1 MTLRNNKSDFN
12 KYILYKT
19 AEGEFMDF
27 EVILERRNSVIHNF
41 YDGEYQPYDDIED
54 PAQICGEII
63 IDNKCI
69 GSIRL
74 YELYNDDRFRDRCD
88 SVHGD
93 VETVASAICG
103 KSGAVLKKYLSE
115 ESAYDYIY
123 ILDEIRID
131 KEYRNCGIGS
141 VVIKNLFKMLNYQ
154 FDSGS
159 TIFLCASD
167 FESAAKYG
175 FESEEYKNGK
185 KRLIQFY
192 KRMGFRVVK
201 DNIMVN
207 GSPL

>member
-1 MTLRNNKSDFN
+1 
-12 KYILYKT
+12 
-19 AEGEFMDF
+19 MDF
-27 EVILERRNSVIHNF
+27 EVILERSNSVIHHF
-41 YDGEYQPYDDIED
+41 YDGEYSPYDDLEEE
-54 PAQICGEII
+54 PSQICGEIL
-63 IDNKCI
+63 IDGKSI
-69 GSIRL
+69 GSIQL
-74 YELYNDDRFRDRCD
+74 YELMNDETFRDQCD
-88 SVHGD
+88 AVHGD
-93 VETVASAICG
+93 LEAVASAVCG

-115 ESAYDYIY
+115 ESEYDYIY

-131 KEYRNCGIGS
+131 EEYRNCGIGS
-141 VVIKNLFKMLNYQ
+141 IVIKNLFKMLNYQ

-201 DNIMVN
+201 DNIMVCIKN
-207 GSPL
+207 ASL